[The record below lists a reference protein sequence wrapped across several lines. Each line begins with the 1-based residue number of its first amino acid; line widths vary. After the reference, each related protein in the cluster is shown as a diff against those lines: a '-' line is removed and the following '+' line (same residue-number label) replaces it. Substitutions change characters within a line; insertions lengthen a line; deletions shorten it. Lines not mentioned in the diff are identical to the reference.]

1 MRWRGVRVDEQRAED
16 ISKDLS
22 LKEQK
27 LLVEIKRKYGE
38 DVNLWANAS
47 LQKSNSIKT
56 IYLIL
61 EPKKVW
67 LVSKG
72 NGSKVMNT
80 NYLR

>member
-38 DVNLWANAS
+38 DVNLWAKC
-47 LQKSNSIKT
+47 LFTKSI
-56 IYLIL
+56 
-61 EPKKVW
+61 
-67 LVSKG
+67 
-72 NGSKVMNT
+72 
-80 NYLR
+80 R